1 MPEPVLTHW
10 LSYTRVMTSVDFGLL
25 IIRVFLG
32 VSLAYHGYN
41 KVFGSG
47 GLAGTAGWFGSLGM
61 KAPKLQARGA
71 ALTEIAGGLLFALGL
86 LTPLAAAAM
95 VGLMV
100 VAIVTVHW
108 KVGFFI
114 FLPNGGWEYCAT
126 ILVAAWGVAAIGA
139 GGASLDNAWSIDL
152 GDNWA
157 LLTPVIGIG
166 GAILHLLAFYRP
178 PKSS

>member
-1 MPEPVLTHW
+1 
-10 LSYTRVMTSVDFGLL
+10 MTSIDFGLL

-41 KVFGSG
+41 KIFGG
-47 GLAGTAGWFGSLGM
+47 GGIAGTAGWFASLGM

-71 ALTEIAGGLLFALGL
+71 AFTEIVAGLLFAVGL
-86 LTPLAAAAM
+86 FTPLAASAII
-95 VGLMV
+95 GLMV

-114 FLPNGGWEYCAT
+114 FLPNGGWEYCAS
-126 ILVAAWGVAAIGA
+126 ILVTAWGVACVGA
-139 GGASLDNAWSIDL
+139 GDTSLDSAWSINF

-157 LLTPVIGIG
+157 AATPAVGVG
-166 GAILHLLAFYRP
+166 GAVLHLLAFYRP
-178 PKSS
+178 PKAA